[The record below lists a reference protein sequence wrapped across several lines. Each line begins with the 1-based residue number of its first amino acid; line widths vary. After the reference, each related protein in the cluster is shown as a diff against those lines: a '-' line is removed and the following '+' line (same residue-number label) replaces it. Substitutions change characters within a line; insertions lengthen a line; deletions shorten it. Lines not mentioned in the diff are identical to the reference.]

1 MKDALRSTPIDPLE
15 LMSRITQFLET
26 LYLFGKSDIPV
37 AALPSVRNKQSSAN
51 KAVLSSDIDG
61 YSPRAR
67 WIFRFTSDRGRT
79 PLEPTTSAYLPS
91 T

>member
-1 MKDALRSTPIDPLE
+1 MDPLE

-26 LYLFGKSDIPV
+26 LYLFGKSDVPV
-37 AALPSVRNKQSSAN
+37 ATLPSVSNKQPPAT

-67 WIFRFTSDRGRT
+67 WNFGFASDREGT
-79 PLEPTTSAYLPS
+79 PLE
-91 T
+91 